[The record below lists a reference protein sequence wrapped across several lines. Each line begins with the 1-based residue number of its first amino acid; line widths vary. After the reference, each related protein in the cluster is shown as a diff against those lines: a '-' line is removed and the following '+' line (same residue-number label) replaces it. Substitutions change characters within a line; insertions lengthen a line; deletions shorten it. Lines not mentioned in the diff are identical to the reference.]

1 MMLTEELMTTTQRD
15 KALRF
20 RALHEGPGAFVIPN
34 PWDAGSARILAGLGF
49 LALATSSGASAGI
62 LGRRDGT
69 VTRDEALAH
78 ARAIVEATDLPV
90 SADLEKGFGDAPE
103 AAAET
108 IRRAGAVGLV
118 GGSIE
123 DATGDRGRPLYD
135 IGLATER
142 VAAAAE
148 ASRKLALPFTLTART
163 ENFLRGNPNL
173 DDTIRRLQ
181 AFEEAGADVLMAPGL
196 PDLAAVRSVCAAVS
210 KPVNFMAGI
219 KGKSFT
225 VAELAAA
232 GVRRISLATS
242 LYRAAM
248 TGLLEAAREV
258 KDKGTF
264 GYLDHA
270 LTTPE
275 LNAFL
280 PG

>member
-1 MMLTEELMTTTQRD
+1 MTANQSD
-15 KALRF
+15 KAVRF
-20 RALHEGPGAFVIPN
+20 RALHQGPGAFVIPN
-34 PWDAGSARILAGLGF
+34 PWDAGSARVLAGLGF
-49 LALATSSGASAGI
+49 QALATSSGACAGV
-62 LGRRDGT
+62 LGRRDGR

-78 ARAIVEATDLPV
+78 ARAIVAATDLPV
-90 SADLEKGFGDAPE
+90 SADLEKGFGDAPA

-108 IRRAGAVGLV
+108 IRLAAGVGLV

-123 DATGDRGRPLYD
+123 DATGDKDRPLYD
-135 IGLATER
+135 LGHATER
-142 VAAAAE
+142 VAAAAQ
-148 ASRKLALPFTLTART
+148 AARALPFPFTLTARA
-163 ENFLRGNPNL
+163 ENFLRGNPSL
-173 DDTIRRLQ
+173 PDTIERLR
-181 AFEEAGADVLMAPGL
+181 AFERAGADVLMAPGL

-248 TGLLEAAREV
+248 TGLLDAAREV
-258 KDKGTF
+258 KDTGAF
-264 GYLDHA
+264 GYLDRS

-280 PG
+280 QG